1 RPERLYKNT
10 AFGIYRPTMRGL
22 GLLTSGRSPE
32 LTDEG
37 ERLAAAFQQSRGRK
51 LPCLGDITASEQ
63 VPLKMLLG
71 LDYRKQVD
79 LAVLSM
85 RRRATFETIKGA
97 LENGF
102 DSAGVLEQYP
112 QLGRRPSD
120 VATTL
125 HTALVWELL
134 SCGLTLAFSMLLAG
148 RRKGPIVRALRQ

>member
-1 RPERLYKNT
+1 RLEAKLALEEAVRHNGDPADACPGVIGRSRAASYLEQHNGEPPGRPERLYKNT

-22 GLLTSGRSPE
+22 GLLTRGRSPE

-102 DSAGVLEQYP
+102 DSAGVLEQY
-112 QLGRRPSD
+112 
-120 VATTL
+120 
-125 HTALVWELL
+125 
-134 SCGLTLAFSMLLAG
+134 
-148 RRKGPIVRALRQ
+148 